1 MKYYVKKYN
10 LEKDYII
17 SSSATS
23 DYNDGLPVYGKIKPY
38 LDKLGIDYR
47 DKVAVQLKKS
57 DYNNYDYFIGMD
69 NYNIRNMKNLFDGDK
84 DGKVRLLR
92 SFIEEEKEIADPYY
106 SGDFDTA
113 YREIEDGVKMLIR
126 YLNGNG

>member
-1 MKYYVKKYN
+1 
-10 LEKDYII
+10 
-17 SSSATS
+17 
-23 DYNDGLPVYGKIKPY
+23 
-38 LDKLGIDYR
+38 
-47 DKVAVQLKKS
+47 
-57 DYNNYDYFIGMD
+57 
-69 NYNIRNMKNLFDGDK
+69 NLFDGDK